1 MFSLFSEL
9 ILAVSTVSLISSSPP
24 RKLLGTSSP
33 ARHSRHSSVNYKDRE
48 NIIACYTIV
57 ENDEYAL
64 KEKKTSS
71 LNCKT
76 SLVIPINLKKTRTER
91 FLNIRPKN

>member
-48 NIIACYTIV
+48 KYYCVLHNSKDMM
-57 ENDEYAL
+57 NML
-64 KEKKTSS
+64 KKNKNSD

-76 SLVIPINLKKTRTER
+76 SSVIPKY
-91 FLNIRPKN
+91 